1 MTQYDIESISEF
13 GGHGKKFGHEISS
26 KNYRELKKTMFIS
39 LDRDGDREISFIEF
53 FTKLPELMTFISQ

>member
-1 MTQYDIESISEF
+1 M
-13 GGHGKKFGHEISS
+13 KFFETLDTDLDP
-26 KNYRELKKTMFIS
+26 KNDQELQKTMFIS